1 MIDIADLRVRLVCG
15 EIPRWVAVDIQDE
28 PEIKAAY
35 LDYECRKLAQGATR
49 ADSWP
54 SWPRWTRSRRGWTAW
69 VRIRMMSTRWR
80 MTGCAIRRREIDEQG
95 IAGTEAGCGAV
106 CGDP

>member
-35 LDYECRKLAQGATR
+35 LGYECGKLAQGATR
-49 ADSWP
+49 AEVMAMLARLEHW
-54 SWPRWTRSRRGWTAW
+54 RKEERR
-69 VRIRMMSTRWR
+69 
-80 MTGCAIRRREIDEQG
+80 
-95 IAGTEAGCGAV
+95 
-106 CGDP
+106 

>member
-49 ADSWP
+49 AEVMAMLARLEHW
-54 SWPRWTRSRRGWTAW
+54 RKEERR
-69 VRIRMMSTRWR
+69 
-80 MTGCAIRRREIDEQG
+80 
-95 IAGTEAGCGAV
+95 
-106 CGDP
+106 